1 MKYIIEWCNNN
12 SGFIQSILA
21 CLTLLASLIAIV
33 VSIKTSK
40 IPYKK
45 RMLLTS
51 GSYIGVGLID
61 DGLHVTCI
69 NCGNRAIH
77 VKKLG
82 LLIKKEIVMNL
93 NTIGDSQVKLDPGC
107 ETTQYFSSKNY
118 SKVFKKFDKNS
129 KVYAYA
135 EDTEGTI
142 VKKYVC
148 RIEDIK

>member
-51 GSYIGVGLID
+51 GSYIGVGLI
-61 DGLHVTCI
+61 VVI
-69 NCGNRAIH
+69 
-77 VKKLG
+77 
-82 LLIKKEIVMNL
+82 E
-93 NTIGDSQVKLDPGC
+93 
-107 ETTQYFSSKNY
+107 QYMLKN
-118 SKVFKKFDKNS
+118 
-129 KVYAYA
+129 
-135 EDTEGTI
+135 
-142 VKKYVC
+142 
-148 RIEDIK
+148 